1 MKKPTPLIPLFLV
14 IFIDTFGYFLVM
26 PVILKLFIQ
35 THSALLP
42 TNTSVSVRHW
52 LYGITLGLS
61 PLAFITLS
69 PFIGRLSDRFGRKR
83 VIAGCLYASLA
94 GFALPI
100 AGIAYRHISLI
111 MLGRFI
117 AGAGT
122 TSQPVAQAAI
132 TDFSNGK
139 QRAFNLSLIGFSMT
153 LAMVAGPLA
162 GSYLSDSNWIA
173 WFSLTTPY
181 WFGTLLAVINIALL
195 YATFID
201 TSVSISSTDSKKVN
215 QSRLFSPPLLLV
227 LTAFFMLEMSW
238 SGFYQAC
245 FLFLGSEFHFST
257 NSISQFAAYSGLWMS
272 LGLTVVFRFWIK
284 NTKVSRIAA
293 TSLIVILVCLMAQLQ
308 FSTASI
314 LWLLTAPIALFV
326 GTAYP
331 ALLQRVSEITPQ
343 DHQGWMLGVASTLL
357 GLAWMITGLIG
368 PQLVTKNDKPILVLC
383 AATIAIGALCLINNR
398 YNCRDL
404 D

>member
-42 TNTSVSVRHW
+42 TNTSVSVRHR

-100 AGIAYRHISLI
+100 AGITYRHISLI

-173 WFSLTTPY
+173 CFQPLVLVWYFARCHQY
-181 WFGTLLAVINIALL
+181 
-195 YATFID
+195 Y
-201 TSVSISSTDSKKVN
+201 TSVLLLLTPQCRFPAQTPSVI
-215 QSRLFSPPLLLV
+215 QPFSPPSSRAHRLFY
-227 LTAFFMLEMSW
+227 ARNSW
-238 SGFYQAC
+238 SGFFPC
-245 FLFLGSEFHFST
+245 F
-257 NSISQFAAYSGLWMS
+257 YSL
-272 LGLTVVFRFWIK
+272 K
-284 NTKVSRIAA
+284 
-293 TSLIVILVCLMAQLQ
+293 
-308 FSTASI
+308 
-314 LWLLTAPIALFV
+314 
-326 GTAYP
+326 
-331 ALLQRVSEITPQ
+331 
-343 DHQGWMLGVASTLL
+343 
-357 GLAWMITGLIG
+357 
-368 PQLVTKNDKPILVLC
+368 
-383 AATIAIGALCLINNR
+383 
-398 YNCRDL
+398 
-404 D
+404 